1 MEGVMKLAINPLS
14 YFELMSLPN
23 SGHGGD
29 EMRGPWGVS
38 IAANIT
44 SHPTALGRYT
54 DEEVKK
60 MITDGIHPSG
70 MKLMPPMPYEHY
82 ALMTNEDLDAL
93 IAYLRTIP
101 PHPVSD

>member
-23 SGHGGD
+23 AGHGGE
-29 EMRGPWGVS
+29 EMRGPWGIS
-38 IAANIT
+38 ITSNIT
-44 SHPTALGRYT
+44 SHSTALGRYT

-70 MKLMPPMPYEHY
+70 MKLMPPMPYSYY
-82 ALMTNEDLDAL
+82 AKMTEKDLDTL
-93 IAYLRTIP
+93 ITYLRTIP
-101 PHPVSD
+101 PQPVSE